1 MPVAA
6 IIGSAVVG
14 AGATLVASKNSSK
27 AIKSASDSSNVAAA
41 QSLQFQRE
49 ARDDNKGILNPYVQQ
64 GYAANNAIGALL
76 GLNGGG
82 TTNGMGYGQLS
93 PDNPAALN
101 QITQMGG
108 QASSPFQQAFQN
120 YQNSTGY
127 QFRLGEGMKAL
138 NNQYAG
144 AGLLNSGAAQKAAI
158 QFGQNAGSQEFGNYL
173 AQLSGQQQV
182 GLSAGNALAGVGTNF
197 ANNATNIT
205 TGAANNSANAALAQA
220 NNNNAL
226 IGNFAGIAGNAIGAL
241 SSYNVA
247 RNPYGIAGGGGIY

>member
-1 MPVAA
+1 MAA
-6 IIGSAVVG
+6 KS
-14 AGATLVASKNSSK
+14 SSK
-27 AIKSASDSSNVAAA
+27 SIKYGADQSAIAA
-41 QSLQFQRE
+41 QQGLQFQRE
-49 ARDDNKGILNPYVQQ
+49 ARDENRGILNPYVQQ

-76 GLNGGG
+76 RLNGGG
-82 TTNGMGYGQLS
+82 TANSMGYGQLS
-93 PDNPAALN
+93 PDNPAALG
-101 QITQMGG
+101 QVMPADG

-127 QFRLGEGMKAL
+127 QFRLGEGMKSL

-197 ANNATNIT
+197 ANNAAAI
-205 TGAANNSANAALAQA
+205 AANNGNNAANGALAQA
-220 NNNNAL
+220 GVNNNL
-226 IGNFAGIAGNAIGAL
+226 IGSLAGITGNAIGAL
-241 SSYNVA
+241 SSYGGA
-247 RNPYGIAGGGGIY
+247 GRNPYGIAGSGAIY